1 MTLIKDGLTVDTQ
14 DFVKS
19 VKDKY
24 NIDVNV
30 ILGGTILDQ
39 KTGNKIA
46 LDILRDEAFQA
57 MCMYDPSL
65 SKYLSMKSRVRKR
78 EFLVWSQSFQ
88 YLAWMHGYSKLDI
101 AKNLMK
107 NHATIIS
114 SINKVSN
121 AIDGFNPD
129 LKKIY
134 EYLTNYYLT
143 HVGDITKN
151 IKR

>member
-1 MTLIKDGLTVDTQ
+1 MTLTKDGLTVDTQ
-14 DFVKS
+14 DFVKK

-24 NIDVNV
+24 NLDVNV

-46 LDILRDEAFQA
+46 LDILRDEAFHA
-57 MCMYDPSL
+57 MCTYDSTL
-65 SKYLSMKSRVRKR
+65 SKYLSMRSRARKR
-78 EFLVWSQSFQ
+78 EFLVWSQCFQ

-101 AKNLMK
+101 AKNLNK

-114 SINKVSN
+114 SINKVSD
-121 AIDGFNPD
+121 AIDGYNPD

>member
-24 NIDVNV
+24 NLDVNV

-57 MCMYDPSL
+57 MCMYDPTL

>member
-14 DFVKS
+14 DFVKK
-19 VKDKY
+19 VKERY
-24 NIDVNV
+24 NLDVNV

-46 LDILRDEAFQA
+46 LDILRDEAFHA

-65 SKYLSMKSRVRKR
+65 ATYLSMKSKTRKR
-78 EFLVWSQSFQ
+78 EFLVWSQCFQ

-121 AIDGFNPD
+121 AIEGYNPD
-129 LKKIY
+129 LKKVY
-134 EYLTNYYLT
+134 DYLTNYYLT

>member
-1 MTLIKDGLTVDTQ
+1 
-14 DFVKS
+14 
-19 VKDKY
+19 
-24 NIDVNV
+24 
-30 ILGGTILDQ
+30 
-39 KTGNKIA
+39 
-46 LDILRDEAFQA
+46 
-57 MCMYDPSL
+57 
-65 SKYLSMKSRVRKR
+65 MKSRVRKR

-134 EYLTNYYLT
+134 EYSYLWIF
-143 HVGDITKN
+143 ITLLLSLVLFYE
-151 IKR
+151 IHSVLL